1 MRAHQL
7 TGVPD
12 MKPRRQFIV
21 LPDHAERRRRLIA
34 DTMRDLRLACSEERA
49 GLVQAKVRHC
59 RAVIAMY
66 SEREAARLG
75 YPALLAAI
83 IDTYGEP

>member
-1 MRAHQL
+1 
-7 TGVPD
+7 
-12 MKPRRQFIV
+12 MKPRRQFSA

-34 DTMRDLRLACSEERA
+34 DTMRDLRLAIPEERA

-66 SEREAARLG
+66 SESEAARLG

-83 IDTYGEP
+83 LDEYGAQP

>member
-1 MRAHQL
+1 MKQTARRL
-7 TGVPD
+7 T
-12 MKPRRQFIV
+12 

-34 DTMRDLRLACSEERA
+34 DTMRDLRLASPPERA
-49 GLVQAKVRHC
+49 ELIRAKVRHC

-66 SEREAARLG
+66 SEREADRTG

-83 IDTYGEP
+83 IDTHGEQP